1 MFKAYLF
8 LLLFLYPL
16 LFVNS
21 YAETFIRKQNDIF
34 IPQVLE
40 DSFRSELFLL
50 GQAKLSVLFW
60 NIYNSKLYAS
70 SDNFDVKNIEQV
82 TLFEINYL
90 RDISKKDLIDK
101 TIEQWSHIG
110 VTSSTFGDYLPL
122 LNQLWPNI
130 SKGDSLSLLVR
141 KYQST
146 FYLNNQLLGTI
157 SDKGFGKNFL
167 DIWLSEKTSQPK
179 LRQQLLRNTLPINK
193 SLGE

>member
-8 LLLFLYPL
+8 LLIFLYPL

-50 GQAKLSVLFW
+50 GQAEFSVLFW

-70 SDNFDVKNIEQV
+70 SDNFNVKNIEQV

-110 VTSSTFGDYLPL
+110 LTSSTFGDYMPL

-130 SKGDSLSLLVR
+130 SKGDSLSLLVS
-141 KYQST
+141 KHQSA

-157 SDKGFGKNFL
+157 SDKDFGKNFL

>member
-8 LLLFLYPL
+8 LLFFLYPL

-50 GQAKLSVLFW
+50 GQAEFSVLFW

-70 SDNFDVKNIEQV
+70 SDNFNVKNIEQV

-110 VTSSTFGDYLPL
+110 LTSSTFGDYMPL

-130 SKGDSLSLLVR
+130 SKGDSLSLLVS
-141 KYQST
+141 KHQSA

-157 SDKGFGKNFL
+157 SDKDFGKNFL